1 MTYLVETNIV
11 GIFTEALTADVQVIL
26 ADQAGLMGADTA
38 KKVNITSVTKELNK
52 SAFFFLVRLTGRKL
66 EPHQEYL
73 NSVRCRQNWPSFQKL
88 KLAPHCC

>member
-52 SAFFFLVRLTGRKL
+52 CVEVNNSAFLFFGQAHRSKT
-66 EPHQEYL
+66 
-73 NSVRCRQNWPSFQKL
+73 
-88 KLAPHCC
+88 